1 MEDPSKGGYAILI
14 SSNKVFNDAHI
25 NNYILSMN
33 EKVNQINKNFEI
45 RKCDLTKKCIKHN
58 KFRND
63 KKLIETNNSSLLD
76 IVKNKFHII
85 NAIFDDKV
93 PLLLDGDLNY

>member
-33 EKVNQINKNFEI
+33 EKVNQINRNFEI
-45 RKCDLTKKCIKHN
+45 RKCDLTKKCIKN
-58 KFRND
+58 KKIKND
-63 KKLIETNNSSLLD
+63 KK
-76 IVKNKFHII
+76 
-85 NAIFDDKV
+85 
-93 PLLLDGDLNY
+93 